1 MKRIE
6 EFEDM
11 LIVVDMINA
20 FIRSGVLHDEDIAK
34 IIPRVV
40 KIIEDYINKG
50 ELVILV
56 KDSHTPDAT
65 EFKRFGNTQHSVE
78 GTYESQ
84 FVEELRRFENHPN
97 VIVVEKNSTSYME
110 APKFREIIKKAKN
123 VKKINVVGC
132 CTDICDFNGT
142 MGLANYMDQ
151 WNRICEIFIHLDAI
165 ATYAEEARQNYVDA
179 AKLLMEQQGI
189 QLVKDHKK
197 F

>member
-20 FIRSGVLHDEDIAK
+20 FIRAGVLHDEDIAK

-40 KIIEDYINKG
+40 KLIEDYLNNGGI
-50 ELVILV
+50 VVLV

-65 EFKRFGNTQHSVE
+65 EFKRFGNIPHSVA

-84 FVEELRRFENHPN
+84 FVEELKRFENHPN
-97 VIVVEKNSTSYME
+97 VIVIEKNSTSYME
-110 APKFREIIKKAKN
+110 SPKFREVIKKAKN
-123 VKKINVVGC
+123 IKRIDVVGC

-142 MGLANYMDQ
+142 MGLANYMDE
-151 WNRICEIFIHLDAI
+151 WNRVCEIFIHLDAI

-179 AKLLMEQQGI
+179 AMLLMQQQGI
-189 QLVKDHKK
+189 QFVKKGVN
-197 F
+197 

>member
-6 EFEDM
+6 EYEDM

-20 FIRSGVLHDEDIAK
+20 FIRAGVLHDEDIAK

-40 KIIEDYINKG
+40 KLIEEHINNG
-50 ELVILV
+50 GLVVLV
-56 KDSHTPDAT
+56 KDSHTKDAT
-65 EFKRFGNTQHSVE
+65 EFKRFGNVPHSVAD
-78 GTYESQ
+78 TFESQ
-84 FVEELRRFENHPN
+84 FVEELKRFENHSN

-123 VKKINVVGC
+123 IKKINVVGC

-165 ATYAEEARQNYVDA
+165 ATFAEESRQNYVDA
-179 AKLLMEQQGI
+179 ALLLMEQQGI
-189 QLVKDHKK
+189 QLVKKEN
-197 F
+197 

>member
-6 EFEDM
+6 DFEDM

-20 FIRSGVLHDEDIAK
+20 FIKAGVLHDEDIAK

-40 KIIEDYINKG
+40 KLIEEHINNG
-50 ELVILV
+50 GLVVLV
-56 KDSHTPDAT
+56 KDSHTKDAT
-65 EFKRFGNTQHSVE
+65 EFKRFGNVPHSVA
-78 GTYESQ
+78 GTFESQ
-84 FVEELRRFENHPN
+84 FVEELKRFENHPN

-123 VKKINVVGC
+123 IKKINVVGC

-142 MGLANYMDQ
+142 MGLANYMDE
-151 WNRICEIFIHLDAI
+151 WNRVCEIFIHLDAI

-179 AKLLMEQQGI
+179 AMLLMQQQGI
-189 QLVKDHKK
+189 QFIKK
-197 F
+197 AN

>member
-6 EFEDM
+6 EYEDM

-20 FIRSGVLHDEDIAK
+20 FIRAGVLHDEDIAK

-40 KIIEDYINKG
+40 KLIEEHINNG
-50 ELVILV
+50 GLVVLV
-56 KDSHTPDAT
+56 KDSHTKDAT
-65 EFKRFGNTQHSVE
+65 EFKRFGNVPHSVAD
-78 GTYESQ
+78 TFESQ
-84 FVEELRRFENHPN
+84 FVEELKRFENHPN

-123 VKKINVVGC
+123 IKKINVVGC

-165 ATYAEEARQNYVDA
+165 ATFAEESRQNYVDA
-179 AKLLMEQQGI
+179 ALLLMEQQGI
-189 QLVKDHKK
+189 QFVKKEN
-197 F
+197 

>member
-6 EFEDM
+6 EYEDM

-20 FIRSGVLHDEDIAK
+20 FIRAGVLHDEDIAK

-40 KIIEDYINKG
+40 KLIEEHINNG
-50 ELVILV
+50 GLVVLV
-56 KDSHTPDAT
+56 KDSHTKDAT
-65 EFKRFGNTQHSVE
+65 EFKRFGNVPHSVA
-78 GTYESQ
+78 GTFESQ
-84 FVEELRRFENHPN
+84 FVEELKRFENHPN

-123 VKKINVVGC
+123 IKKINVVGC

-165 ATYAEEARQNYVDA
+165 ATFAEESRQNYVDA
-179 AKLLMEQQGI
+179 ALLLMEQQGI
-189 QLVKDHKK
+189 QFVKKEN
-197 F
+197 